1 MFSFFSKGNAQYDQL
16 ATNFVFKS
24 VDGNIIKIKD
34 YEDKVLVVVN
44 VASRCGFTN
53 QYEDLQKLWSNYK
66 DKGLVVIGIPS
77 DNFRQEPGSNKEI
90 KDFCETTFGIDFPIT
105 EKIDVIGD
113 NAHPFFL
120 WAKKNYGSSS
130 IPKWNFHKIIIGRN
144 GKVVDTFASIT
155 NPSSKKFITS
165 IEKELKN

>member
-53 QYEDLQKLWSNYK
+53 QYEGLQALSKKYK
-66 DKGLVVIGIPS
+66 DKGLVVVGVPS
-77 DNFRQEPGSNKEI
+77 NNFRQEPGTNKEI
-90 KDFCETTFGIDFPIT
+90 KDFCETSFGIDFPIT
-105 EKIDVIGD
+105 EKLSVIGSD
-113 NAHPFFL
+113 AHPFFV
-120 WAKKNYGSSS
+120 WAKKNYGSGAV
-130 IPKWNFHKIIIGRN
+130 PKWNFHKIIIGRN
-144 GKVVDTFASIT
+144 GKVVNTFSSIT
-155 NPSSKKFITS
+155 KPSSNRFIST